1 MHTISTGASTFLS
14 INRIES
20 SPRHLSK
27 SRSIPTPTDRRTLG
41 AMATLVAVPA
51 QLVPRLHTLFSVSA
65 FATALFAGW
74 AAGLWEA
81 LCENA
86 VAKWPVEWWPSVSAT

>member
-1 MHTISTGASTFLS
+1 
-14 INRIES
+14 
-20 SPRHLSK
+20 
-27 SRSIPTPTDRRTLG
+27 
-41 AMATLVAVPA
+41 MATLVSVPA
-51 QLVPRLHTLFSVSA
+51 PLVPRLHTLFSVAA
-65 FATALFAGW
+65 FATALLAGW